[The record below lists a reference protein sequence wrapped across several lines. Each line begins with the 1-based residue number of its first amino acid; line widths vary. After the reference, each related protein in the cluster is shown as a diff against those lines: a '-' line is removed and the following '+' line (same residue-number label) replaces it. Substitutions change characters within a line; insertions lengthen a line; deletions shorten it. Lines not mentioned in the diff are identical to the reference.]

1 MRLFI
6 RLTLDF
12 DETLSNIIA
21 IIQRVYHYYAL
32 IWWSYIFHSEAFFV
46 LLFLLV
52 FRSQYL
58 PSLHETPTKNLSTVP
73 PSGDFIHFAQ
83 FKARSN
89 VPYFVSWRG
98 LTRTLIP
105 VLSSTFRSSGLAP
118 DFLSQY
124 CHGYSTQDTVP
135 SSVIKQFYL
144 TAQTLGIQ
152 GGAYRSNLG
161 TGVGISHYSL
171 LTKHSH
177 SERQKETMTSFRRFL
192 SSPQFREAP
201 AEIQIQNCAHS
212 YWQKLENERHG
223 IPLRYMVKCQNVR
236 TVSLLVP

>member
-1 MRLFI
+1 MRLQPRTFLPFHRAGTSYTLLNL
-6 RLTLDF
+6 RLAPMAQI
-12 DETLSNIIA
+12 LSRGVA
-21 IIQRVYHYYAL
+21 
-32 IWWSYIFHSEAFFV
+32 
-46 LLFLLV
+46 
-52 FRSQYL
+52 SQ
-58 PSLHETPTKNLSTVP
+58 
-73 PSGDFIHFAQ
+73 
-83 FKARSN
+83 
-89 VPYFVSWRG
+89 
-98 LTRTLIP
+98 RTLIP

-152 GGAYRSNLG
+152 EGAYRSNLG